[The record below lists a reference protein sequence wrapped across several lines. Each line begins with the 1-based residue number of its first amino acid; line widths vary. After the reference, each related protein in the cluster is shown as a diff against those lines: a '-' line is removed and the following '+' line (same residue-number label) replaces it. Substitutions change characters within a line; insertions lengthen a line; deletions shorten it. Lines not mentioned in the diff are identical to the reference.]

1 VARSR
6 KFWVIL
12 GGIATLIAI
21 SLFIFDIEEVK
32 QKAWQIIKPDLM
44 AQNSNLKNENE
55 LLKGEN
61 ESLKNQNLRLKRYLD
76 AYEHNFIELKDAAT
90 NCCQNESMFPD
101 DLPEVLT
108 EERYEIRQ
116 IYRELLAEK
125 KRWDQYQQ
133 AQYKNILESTLE
145 PADIEIQN
153 LNLENEENMEY
164 FNELESALKL
174 HKRLIRDVR
183 MFHDEIQFQKKQIWA
198 QQQYQLYDLK
208 FELNDPFARES
219 ALVDALQ
226 QAMSAL
232 SAGIYQQ
239 EAVEVIDRLGDVF
252 TKPVEKIYKRQ
263 QNSSG
268 APVPTNYN
276 YNIYMG
282 FGKKLMTYSD
292 ALAQQSS
299 IYLDPSTLGELDY
312 FNRRLS
318 QSFYDLY
325 QVGLNE
331 TISSTHL
338 DLDSKIEKPLK
349 LCPSNSRQNVIALP
363 GVTHILLTCNLNQKL
378 IRRHLWQTAYFF

>member
-1 VARSR
+1 MAPSR
-6 KFWVIL
+6 KFWVII

-21 SLFIFDIEEVK
+21 SLFILDIEEVK

-44 AQNSNLKNENE
+44 AQNSNLRNEIE
-55 LLKGEN
+55 LLKSKN

-101 DLPEVLT
+101 DLPDALT
-108 EERYEIRQ
+108 EERFEIRQ

-145 PADIEIQN
+145 PADMEIQN

-239 EAVEVIDRLGDVF
+239 EAVEVIDRLGDAF
-252 TKPVEKIYKRQ
+252 TKPVEKFYERQ

-268 APVPTNYN
+268 TPVPTNYN
-276 YNIYMG
+276 YNIYMV

-338 DLDSKIEKPLK
+338 DLEQLEQDIHSM
-349 LCPSNSRQNVIALP
+349 N
-363 GVTHILLTCNLNQKL
+363 
-378 IRRHLWQTAYFF
+378 

>member
-1 VARSR
+1 MAASR

-12 GGIATLIAI
+12 GGFAILIAI
-21 SLFIFDIEEVK
+21 SVFILDIEEVK

-44 AQNSNLKNENE
+44 AQNSNLRNKNE
-55 LLKGEN
+55 LLKSEN
-61 ESLKNQNLRLKRYLD
+61 ESLKSQNLRLKRYLD
-76 AYEHNFIELKDAAT
+76 AYEKNFIELKDAAT
-90 NCCQNESMFPD
+90 NCCQDESIFPD
-101 DLPEVLT
+101 DFPEALT
-108 EERYEIRQ
+108 EERFEIRQ

-125 KRWDQYQQ
+125 NLWDQYQQ

-145 PADIEIQN
+145 PADIEIQK

-164 FNELESALKL
+164 FNELKAALKL

-183 MFHDEIQFQKKQIWA
+183 MFHDEIQFQKKQLDA
-198 QQQYQLYDLK
+198 QQEYQLYDLK
-208 FELNDPFARES
+208 FKLTNPFARES

-239 EAVEVIDRLGDVF
+239 EAVEVIDRLGDEL
-252 TKPVEKIYKRQ
+252 TKPIDQYYERLQ
-263 QNSSG
+263 DATASSS
-268 APVPTNYN
+268 PTNYN
-276 YNIYMG
+276 YNIFMLS
-282 FGKKLMTYSD
+282 GKKLMDYSNT
-292 ALAQQSS
+292 LSQQSS

-338 DLDSKIEKPLK
+338 DLEQLEQDIDSM
-349 LCPSNSRQNVIALP
+349 N
-363 GVTHILLTCNLNQKL
+363 
-378 IRRHLWQTAYFF
+378 

>member
-1 VARSR
+1 MASSR

-12 GGIATLIAI
+12 AGIATLIAI
-21 SLFIFDIEEVK
+21 SMFILDIEEAK

-44 AQNSNLKNENE
+44 AQNSNLRNENE
-55 LLKGEN
+55 LLKSEN

-76 AYEHNFIELKDAAT
+76 AYEHNFIELKDTAT

-101 DLPEVLT
+101 DLPEGLT
-108 EERYEIRQ
+108 EERFEIRQ
-116 IYRELLAEK
+116 FYHELLAEK
-125 KRWDQYQQ
+125 NRWDQYQQ

-164 FNELESALKL
+164 FSELESALKL

-183 MFHDEIQFQKKQIWA
+183 MFHDEIQFQKKQLDA
-198 QQQYQLYDLK
+198 QQQYHLYDLK
-208 FELNDPFARES
+208 FKLNDPFARES

-239 EAVEVIDRLGDVF
+239 EAVEVIDRLGDAF
-252 TKPVEKIYKRQ
+252 TKPVEQFHERIEV
-263 QNSSG
+263 NSE
-268 APVPTNYN
+268 APVTAGYN
-276 YNIYMG
+276 YNIYMV
-282 FGKKLMTYSD
+282 FGKKLINYSD
-292 ALAQQSS
+292 TLAQQSS
-299 IYLDPSTLGELDY
+299 IYLDPSTLVELDY

-325 QVGLNE
+325 QAGLNE

-338 DLDSKIEKPLK
+338 DLEQLEQDIHSM
-349 LCPSNSRQNVIALP
+349 N
-363 GVTHILLTCNLNQKL
+363 
-378 IRRHLWQTAYFF
+378 

>member
-1 VARSR
+1 VALSR
-6 KFWVIL
+6 KTWVIS

-21 SLFIFDIEEVK
+21 FMLILNIDTVK

-44 AQNSNLKNENE
+44 ADNSNLRNANE
-55 LLKGEN
+55 LLKSEN

-101 DLPEVLT
+101 DLPDALT
-108 EERYEIRQ
+108 EERFEIRQ
-116 IYRELLAEK
+116 IYRQLLAEK
-125 KRWDQYQQ
+125 NLWDQYQQ

-145 PADIEIQN
+145 PEDIEIQN
-153 LNLENEENMEY
+153 LNLDNEANMEY
-164 FNELESALKL
+164 FNELGDALKL

-183 MFHDEIQFQKKQIWA
+183 MFHDEIQYQKKHLDA

-208 FELNDPFARES
+208 FKLKDPFARES

-239 EAVEVIDRLGDVF
+239 EAVEVIDRLGNEL
-252 TKPVEKIYKRQ
+252 TKPIDQYYERLQ
-263 QNSSG
+263 DATASAS
-268 APVPTNYN
+268 PTRYN
-276 YNIYMG
+276 YNIFMVS
-282 FGKKLMTYSD
+282 GKKLMDYSNT
-292 ALAQQSS
+292 LAQQTS

-312 FNRRLS
+312 LNRRLS

-338 DLDSKIEKPLK
+338 DLELLEQELDSI
-349 LCPSNSRQNVIALP
+349 N
-363 GVTHILLTCNLNQKL
+363 
-378 IRRHLWQTAYFF
+378 

>member
-1 VARSR
+1 MAASR

-12 GGIATLIAI
+12 GGFAILIAI
-21 SLFIFDIEEVK
+21 SVFILDIEEVK

-44 AQNSNLKNENE
+44 AQNSNLRNKNE
-55 LLKGEN
+55 LLKSEN
-61 ESLKNQNLRLKRYLD
+61 ESLKSQNLRLKRYLD
-76 AYEHNFIELKDAAT
+76 AYEKNFIELKDAAT
-90 NCCQNESMFPD
+90 NCCQDESIFPD
-101 DLPEVLT
+101 DFPEALT
-108 EERYEIRQ
+108 EERFEIRQ

-125 KRWDQYQQ
+125 NLWDQYQQ

-145 PADIEIQN
+145 PADIEIQK

-164 FNELESALKL
+164 FNELEAALKL

-183 MFHDEIQFQKKQIWA
+183 MFHDEIQFQKKQLDA
-198 QQQYQLYDLK
+198 QQEYQLYDLK
-208 FELNDPFARES
+208 FKLTNPFARES

-239 EAVEVIDRLGDVF
+239 EAVEVIDRLGDEL
-252 TKPVEKIYKRQ
+252 TKPIDQYYERLQ
-263 QNSSG
+263 DATASSS
-268 APVPTNYN
+268 PTNYN
-276 YNIYMG
+276 YNIFMLS
-282 FGKKLMTYSD
+282 GKKLMDYSNT
-292 ALAQQSS
+292 LSQQSS

-338 DLDSKIEKPLK
+338 DLEQLEQDIDSM
-349 LCPSNSRQNVIALP
+349 N
-363 GVTHILLTCNLNQKL
+363 
-378 IRRHLWQTAYFF
+378 

>member
-1 VARSR
+1 
-6 KFWVIL
+6 
-12 GGIATLIAI
+12 
-21 SLFIFDIEEVK
+21 
-32 QKAWQIIKPDLM
+32 
-44 AQNSNLKNENE
+44 
-55 LLKGEN
+55 
-61 ESLKNQNLRLKRYLD
+61 
-76 AYEHNFIELKDAAT
+76 
-90 NCCQNESMFPD
+90 
-101 DLPEVLT
+101 
-108 EERYEIRQ
+108 
-116 IYRELLAEK
+116 LLAEK

-153 LNLENEENMEY
+153 LNLESEENMEY

-183 MFHDEIQFQKKQIWA
+183 MFHDEIQFQKKQIST
-198 QQQYQLYDLK
+198 QQQYHLYDLK

-239 EAVEVIDRLGDVF
+239 EAVEVIDRLGDAF
-252 TKPVEKIYKRQ
+252 TKPVEKFYERQ

-268 APVPTNYN
+268 TPVPTN
-276 YNIYMG
+276 NIYMV

-338 DLDSKIEKPLK
+338 DLEQLEQDIHSM
-349 LCPSNSRQNVIALP
+349 N
-363 GVTHILLTCNLNQKL
+363 
-378 IRRHLWQTAYFF
+378 